1 MENHS
6 PSWELYR
13 SFLAVMRLG
22 SLSAAA
28 RDLALTQPT
37 LGRHIDL
44 LEQELGVGLF
54 SRSQHGLMPTAA
66 ALGLLPHAQAMAAA
80 AEALRRA
87 ASGEAEDER
96 GTVRLTASEVVGA
109 EVLPP
114 LLAEFR
120 ERYPQVTIELA
131 LTNRTEDLLRRE
143 ADIAIRMLRPTQQAL
158 IVRRLGRVPIALY
171 AHRAYVENHGLPQ
184 GLTDLLQHPLIGFDR
199 DASSMRSVGGA
210 ALALSRDMFAFRCD
224 SDLAQLAALRAG
236 FGIAGCQVG
245 LALRDKD
252 LVPILHGVLRFE
264 LEMWLAMHEDLRT
277 SRRVR
282 LLFDHLAA
290 GLAAYAQLRAP
301 APA

>member
-1 MENHS
+1 MENQS

-13 SFLAVMRLG
+13 SFLAVARLG

-54 SRSQHGLMPTAA
+54 SRSQHGLTPTAA

-87 ASGEAEDER
+87 ASGEAGDER

-120 ERYPQVTIELA
+120 ERYPQVTIEMA

-158 IVRRLGRVPIALY
+158 IARRVGRVPIALY
-171 AHRAYVENHGLPQ
+171 AHRSYVEKHGLPQ
-184 GLTDLLQHPLIGFDR
+184 GVSDLLQHPIIGFDR

-210 ALALSRDMFAFRCD
+210 ALALTRDMFAFRCD

-245 LALRDKD
+245 LAMRDNS
-252 LVPILHGVLRFE
+252 LVPVLHDVLRFE

-301 APA
+301 APT